1 MLRVTFRSPNHPS
14 SRSLGAVPLAR
25 SGQDLQCIT
34 HRESLPKRSGSLP
47 ISTTGGWPAGPFQRL
62 IKQLY
67 NCLAARPDGGAGVL
81 RTIGAAATV
90 LHLID
95 IASRGLSKVR

>member
-1 MLRVTFRSPNHPS
+1 MLRMTFRSPNHPS

-34 HRESLPKRSGSLP
+34 HRESLPKRYESLP
-47 ISTTGGWPAGPFQRL
+47 TSTTGGWPAGPFQRL
-62 IKQLY
+62 SSKFT
-67 NCLAARPDGGAGVL
+67 NCLAALPDSGVGVL

-90 LHLID
+90 LHSVD
-95 IASRGLSKVR
+95 IASRVL